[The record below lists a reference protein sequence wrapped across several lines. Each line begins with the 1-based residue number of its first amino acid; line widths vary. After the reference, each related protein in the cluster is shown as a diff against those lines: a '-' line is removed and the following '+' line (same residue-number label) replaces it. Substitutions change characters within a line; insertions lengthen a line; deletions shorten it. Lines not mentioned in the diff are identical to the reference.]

1 MHRNMAI
8 YCARSFTGCTNREIG
23 RYFGA
28 ISYSAVTKAKDRFEK
43 VLLSDRT
50 MRRIF
55 EMIKRGISRFKGLT
69 PPTPQ
74 LIGMPYSPVKII
86 GRDPP

>member
-1 MHRNMAI
+1 MGAAITPPAPSAAPRSRRNPSKFLPAAKEP
-8 YCARSFTGCTNREIG
+8 YLTCTNREIG

-55 EMIKRGISRFKGLT
+55 EKIRGGISRFKG
-69 PPTPQ
+69 
-74 LIGMPYSPVKII
+74 
-86 GRDPP
+86 